1 MGKME
6 KKVLI
11 VDNKHFVLGF
21 LQTIL
26 ETERYLVFC
35 LDDGKY
41 LGDTILLYGPHVIIL
56 DIMLGSIDG
65 RDLCEDLNRNP
76 QTSQIPIIMIS
87 AFSESLARGNK
98 VCMASAVIS
107 KPFDI
112 DYLKATVLRLIA

>member
-26 ETERYLVFC
+26 ETEGYLVIC

-41 LGDTILLYGPHVIIL
+41 LGDTILVYGPHVIIV

>member
-1 MGKME
+1 M
-6 KKVLI
+6 
-11 VDNKHFVLGF
+11 
-21 LQTIL
+21 
-26 ETERYLVFC
+26 
-35 LDDGKY
+35 
-41 LGDTILLYGPHVIIL
+41 YGPHVIIL
-56 DIMLGSIDG
+56 GIMLGSIDG

>member
-1 MGKME
+1 MGKLE

-11 VDNKHFVLGF
+11 VDNKHIVLGF
-21 LQTIL
+21 LQAIL
-26 ETERYLVFC
+26 EPEGYLVIC

-41 LGDTILLYGPHVIIL
+41 LGDTILVHGPHVIIL